1 MLKRQVLIV
10 NCSSTAQRQL
20 DGTCT
25 QAQALIQGLCENLGF
40 QDGLWMDL
48 TPEMTFMKK
57 PFPTK
62 KSTKLYSSTINV
74 TN

>member
-1 MLKRQVLIV
+1 MLKHQELIV
-10 NCSSTAQRQL
+10 NCPSTAQRQL

-48 TPEMTFMKK
+48 TPEMSFMAEETFPKQ
-57 PFPTK
+57 
-62 KSTKLYSSTINV
+62 
-74 TN
+74 TNHPNCMVLQLM